1 MFRSN
6 QIGHQEIDP
15 GNFEK
20 LFALGFIILCAP
32 LGKSWLCTFLQ
43 IGSASYR
50 DQ

>member
-20 LFALGFIILCAP
+20 VVRTRIHNPVRTSGKILAMHVFAN
-32 LGKSWLCTFLQ
+32 
-43 IGSASYR
+43 R
-50 DQ
+50 

>member
-20 LFALGFIILCAP
+20 LFALGFIILHAHLWENPGYARFC
-32 LGKSWLCTFLQ
+32 K
-43 IGSASYR
+43 
-50 DQ
+50 